1 MPMHFKPFWAVESQ
15 NGTKWSEG
23 RNPKNHVKTFE
34 EFFCYLDILI
44 PVERGEPVQLQY
56 NEPFFLSIHI
66 LLKAYFCCAYFLTFF
81 TRARKTL
88 KIEQPRWNNLGI
100 CKGYKTTHC
109 IFYPT
114 ILQKYYL
121 HFSPEK
127 FLVQKSWKIFSSLRF
142 WQSFQIYC
150 RFSRPGEN
158 LIFVAVT
165 DFKIKI
171 Y

>member
-1 MPMHFKPFWAVESQ
+1 MVQ
-15 NGTKWSEG
+15 NGPKGETLKIMSRLSRNSFVILTSWFRWKEG
-23 RNPKNHVKTFE
+23 N
-34 EFFCYLDILI
+34 
-44 PVERGEPVQLQY
+44 QY
-56 NEPFFLSIHI
+56 NCNTMNHFSFFNHI